1 MKLTSDEKGSPLW
14 RKLRKQFEADLEELR
29 ISLESDHPIERTA
42 WLRGEIKR
50 IRYVLSLDTS
60 PATTLEADDE

>member
-1 MKLTSDEKGSPLW
+1 MKLTADEKGSPLW

-29 ISLESDHPIERTA
+29 ISLESDHPMERTA
-42 WLRGEIKR
+42 RLRGEIKR

-60 PATTLEADDE
+60 PATTHEADDE